1 MRTKRNQK
9 IPQCFE
15 DFVHGIKSTNTKNK
29 ANVSIR
35 KTDKDG
41 KQRVD
46 VCQNGEK
53 GHVKEVKDRVN
64 VLGGNQD
71 CLDQGLTYN
80 GKRNE
85 DFVDDPNG
93 DQFPPMSIQDNVED
107 LGEIQECLNQDIRNN
122 GNRDI
127 EYEKSEGIN
136 NGSKIDDVNN
146 RAKENVQ
153 EVADSEKKKGHN
165 DMSKQNSVWDKKFN
179 DVVSANRIDNKLEEI
194 ATVIG
199 EDVKEVVVLSDEVIE
214 LGCEKWSNIVCGY
227 FVGCKVD
234 FNEARYHL
242 RRMWNKYGFMD
253 ILNNENEVYLF
264 KFHDEGGMN
273 EVVSNE
279 PWLVI
284 NKPLFVQKWR
294 VGMVLDMAEPRKLP
308 LWVKLYNIPLEAWN
322 VKGITAIASSLGK
335 PIIKDEI
342 TTRMCAKGE
351 GRIGFASN
359 RKTYANKK
367 FMDNKEN
374 TGKSGGNVYYKQNW
388 NVNNRGRINSS
399 IWNGRRQMYGFSRA
413 QNNVRHEYVKRKE
426 NLDKGKKVMV
436 NEDTRKDNGI
446 KEQEKRECSGS
457 GILGSSSFT
466 LMEGMVN
473 EDDLIPTVE
482 QRKVVDEMIRV
493 KGSMGEKEI
502 NEWNLDMKRY
512 YRDKSELLRAAM
524 ELEKEENVISPCH
537 DDESNVL
544 RDEVKGMGSDILEK
558 DV

>member
-35 KTDKDG
+35 KTYKDG

-46 VCQNGEK
+46 VCQNGGKRACERVESVV
-53 GHVKEVKDRVN
+53 GEEINENRVFVDDLNGDQFPPIRVKDKVN

-107 LGEIQECLNQDIRNN
+107 LGEIQECLNQDIGNN

-136 NGSKIDDVNN
+136 NGSKTEGVNN

-165 DMSKQNSVWDKKFN
+165 DMSKQNSVWDKKFS

-199 EDVKEVVVLSDEVIE
+199 EDGKEVVVLR
-214 LGCEKWSNIVCGY
+214 
-227 FVGCKVD
+227 CKVD

-264 KFHDEGGMN
+264 KFHNEGGMN
-273 EVVSNE
+273 EVVSNG
-279 PWLVI
+279 PW
-284 NKPLFVQKWR
+284 
-294 VGMVLDMAEPRKLP
+294 KLP

-322 VKGITAIASSLGK
+322 VKGITAIASILGK
-335 PIIKDEI
+335 LIIMDEI

-351 GRIGFASN
+351 GRIGFAS
-359 RKTYANKK
+359 
-367 FMDNKEN
+367 
-374 TGKSGGNVYYKQNW
+374 
-388 NVNNRGRINSS
+388 
-399 IWNGRRQMYGFSRA
+399 
-413 QNNVRHEYVKRKE
+413 EYVKRKE
-426 NLDKGKKVMV
+426 NLDKRKKVML
-436 NEDTRKDNGI
+436 NEDTRKDDGI
-446 KEQEKRECSGS
+446 KEQEKREYSGS

-466 LMEGMVN
+466 LMKGMVN

-512 YRDKSELLRAAM
+512 YRDKSKLLRAAM